1 MELYIET
8 LTGAAFELRVSP
20 FETIMS
26 VKAKIQRLEGIP
38 IGQQHLIWKSVELE
52 DDYCLHDYSIHD
64 GATLKLVL
72 AMRGGP
78 INTRRIPMEDPA
90 LREMAEYVEANRD
103 EIWEKLPGNRQVTLL
118 VFREGDQ
125 LNFFRV
131 VDRGDGTLTPL
142 SESLSGASMYNFND
156 EDEEE
161 DAPTREKV
169 EENEQLKEKMKQI
182 RLKMDKLNI
191 SKKPHRKPHPPTSGR
206 TGSRSSRLRHLP
218 PSTSYSLGPTLNRNF
233 CLPPVGHSLGMSHHH
248 HHHHHSSLALQ
259 HQLLKERI
267 ERLDREEEKEKA
279 HAAFDSSVQVMAGP
293 STTQLSDDSD
303 DSDGPTLEELS
314 TAASH
319 QLDSLERLSQV
330 LSRVIEGG
338 AASKSVENKTVQNQ
352 ENNTSETVT
361 EKVNTGDTDKPVET
375 SPNASDSDKT
385 HSESP
390 NCDTG
395 IESATPANVKR
406 ELLRLSSQVGDSAAS
421 SRPVTSAKV
430 KDVTLRPP
438 HSSKGNSKVK
448 TEYSLFD
455 SLRDTI
461 GASSSL
467 SRHSSLEK
475 RKEFTLES
483 LSTSEARAMSGLL
496 RQASLE
502 KVGSSRI
509 GNVTVTS
516 ASRNRVTGNYTL
528 GNSTFPDGRITTPEG
543 RLMSARLQR
552 MTASRDGRIL
562 SPTHRLPPVKAKKKA
577 SKRCFVCA
585 KKTGLACS
593 YTCRCG
599 NNFCASHRYAESHEC
614 TFDYK
619 TEGRKLLEQNNPVVS
634 APKLPKI

>member
-1 MELYIET
+1 MLFSKSYNTT
-8 LTGAAFELRVSP
+8 LRDDGYLLVIS
-20 FETIMS
+20 
-26 VKAKIQRLEGIP
+26 GIP
-38 IGQQHLIWKSVELE
+38 IAQQHLIWKSEELE
-52 DDYCLHDYSIHD
+52 DEYCLHDYRIHD

-103 EIWEKLPGNRQVTLL
+103 EILEKLPGNRQVTLV

-142 SESLSGASMYNFND
+142 SESLSGVSMGNLYD
-156 EDEEE
+156 EEEEE
-161 DAPTREKV
+161 DAPSKEKV

-191 SKKPHRKPHPPTSGR
+191 SKKPHRKPHPPSSGR
-206 TGSRSSRLRHLP
+206 ASSRTSRLRHLP
-218 PSTSYSLGPTLNRNF
+218 ASTSYSLAGTSSLNRNL
-233 CLPPVGHSLGMSHHH
+233 CLPPVGHTVGPMSHHSSFALR
-248 HHHHHSSLALQ
+248 HS
-259 HQLLKERI
+259 LLRDRMERR
-267 ERLDREEEKEKA
+267 EREEEKEKA
-279 HAAFDSSVQVMAGP
+279 SAAFETSLAAVGGASKLA
-293 STTQLSDDSD
+293 SDSD
-303 DSDGPTLEELS
+303 DSDGGEPSYE
-314 TAASH
+314 
-319 QLDSLERLSQV
+319 LDSLEQLTKV
-330 LSRVIEGG
+330 LSRVMDAGG
-338 AASKSVENKTVQNQ
+338 YGVDNSNEEYPDLETVDEISSDIKETSGQDDHISDKPVDPGEHDKTVTEPAVSNCDKGSASKS
-352 ENNTSETVT
+352 
-361 EKVNTGDTDKPVET
+361 
-375 SPNASDSDKT
+375 
-385 HSESP
+385 
-390 NCDTG
+390 
-395 IESATPANVKR
+395 PANAKR
-406 ELLRLSSQVGDSAAS
+406 DLLRLGSQAEEGAVGGV
-421 SRPVTSAKV
+421 SRPVTSTKI
-430 KDVTLRPP
+430 KDTSPDYVRESLRATP
-438 HSSKGNSKVK
+438 SSKGKSKIK
-448 TEYSLFD
+448 DYSLFD
-455 SLRDTI
+455 SLRDTL
-461 GASSSL
+461 GGSSSL
-467 SRHSSLEK
+467 SRHSSLDK

-516 ASRNRVTGNYTL
+516 ASRNRVSGNYTL
-528 GNSTFPDGRITTPEG
+528 GSSTFPDARITTPEG

-577 SKRCFVCA
+577 TKRCFLCA

-593 YTCRCG
+593 YVCRCG
-599 NNFCASHRYAESHEC
+599 NNYCASHRYAESHDC
-614 TFDYK
+614 TYDYK

>member
-20 FETIMS
+20 FETVMS

-38 IGQQHLIWKSVELE
+38 IAQQHLIWKSVELE

-156 EDEEE
+156 EEEEE
-161 DAPTREKV
+161 DSPTKEKV

-182 RLKMDKLNI
+182 RLKMDKINI
-191 SKKPHRKPHPPTSGR
+191 SKKPRRKPHPPTSGR
-206 TGSRSSRLRHLP
+206 ASRGSSRLRHIP
-218 PSTSYSLGPTLNRNF
+218 SSTSYSFGPALNRNL
-233 CLPPVGHSLGMSHHH
+233 CLPPVGHSLGGH
-248 HHHHHSSLALQ
+248 SLAFK
-259 HQLLKERI
+259 HSLLKERMQ
-267 ERLDREEEKEKA
+267 RLGGEEDSPNTTTAAAAASFESTLQALQPTAGEKTVSDEE
-279 HAAFDSSVQVMAGP
+279 DLGEGP
-293 STTQLSDDSD
+293 SIEDINAPSPKRQLESLEKLSQALTSVIEDDSEKTD
-303 DSDGPTLEELS
+303 TVVVTGDKSSGEGPSSGQTY
-314 TAASH
+314 
-319 QLDSLERLSQV
+319 
-330 LSRVIEGG
+330 
-338 AASKSVENKTVQNQ
+338 
-352 ENNTSETVT
+352 NTSDLKTSDKPKTDIETV
-361 EKVNTGDTDKPVET
+361 
-375 SPNASDSDKT
+375 
-385 HSESP
+385 
-390 NCDTG
+390 NCDSG
-395 IESATPANVKR
+395 SISLTPSVKKKD
-406 ELLRLSSQVGDSAAS
+406 LRHISSLSGEVPAS
-421 SRPVTSAKV
+421 PRPVTSNKI
-430 KDVTLRPP
+430 KDVTLENLRESLKPP
-438 HSSKGNSKVK
+438 SSSKGKNKIK
-448 TEYSLFD
+448 GDLFLE
-455 SLRDTI
+455 SLRETL
-461 GASSSL
+461 GQSSSL
-467 SRHSSLEK
+467 SRHSSLDK

-528 GNSTFPDGRITTPEG
+528 DNSTFQDGRITTPEG
-543 RLMSARLQR
+543 RLVSARLQR
-552 MTASRDGRIL
+552 MASSRDGRIL
-562 SPTHRLPPVKAKKKA
+562 SPSHRLPPVKSKKKA
-577 SKRCFVCA
+577 SKRCFICA

-599 NNFCASHRYAESHEC
+599 NNFCAAHRYAESHDC

-619 TEGRKLLEQNNPVVS
+619 TEGRKLLEQANPVVS

>member
-38 IGQQHLIWKSVELE
+38 IAQQHLIWKSEELE
-52 DDYCLHDYSIHD
+52 DEYCLHDYHIHD

-103 EIWEKLPGNRQVTLL
+103 EILEKLPGNRQVTLV

-125 LNFFRV
+125 LSFFRV

-142 SESLSGASMYNFND
+142 SESLSGVSMYNFND
-156 EDEEE
+156 EEEEE
-161 DAPTREKV
+161 DAPTKEKV

-206 TGSRSSRLRHLP
+206 ASNRTSRLRHLP
-218 PSTSYSLGPTLNRNF
+218 ASTSYSLSPSATLNRNL
-233 CLPPVGHSLGMSHHH
+233 CLPPVGHSIGHVG
-248 HHHHHSSLALQ
+248 HSSLALR
-259 HQLLKERI
+259 HSLVKERM
-267 ERLDREEEKEKA
+267 ERIDHQEEKEKA
-279 HAAFDSSVQVMAGP
+279 SAAFESSLQAVAGA
-293 STTQLSDDSD
+293 SKLASDSD
-303 DSDGPTLEELS
+303 DSDSPSYEELS
-314 TAASH
+314 SAAAQ
-319 QLDSLERLSQV
+319 QLDSLERLSKV
-330 LSRVIEGG
+330 LSRVMDGNSSKQDSKDDFEEIQDISQDINTDSSS
-338 AASKSVENKTVQNQ
+338 ASPL
-352 ENNTSETVT
+352 
-361 EKVNTGDTDKPVET
+361 DKPIADYNGLKEPGENIVGR
-375 SPNASDSDKT
+375 
-385 HSESP
+385 SESSD
-390 NCDTG
+390 CDKIASCAPASVKQELLDMG
-395 IESATPANVKR
+395 KLVNEATP
-406 ELLRLSSQVGDSAAS
+406 GP
-421 SRPVTSAKV
+421 SRPVTSVKKESSHNFNDTMRVTHSSRAKSKV
-430 KDVTLRPP
+430 KD
-438 HSSKGNSKVK
+438 
-448 TEYSLFD
+448 YSLFD
-455 SLRDTI
+455 SLRDTL
-461 GASSSL
+461 GASSSM
-467 SRHSSLEK
+467 SRHSSLDK

-483 LSTSEARAMSGLL
+483 LTTSEARAMSGLL

-516 ASRNRVTGNYTL
+516 ASRNRVTGNYML
-528 GNSTFPDGRITTPEG
+528 GNSTFNEGRITTPDG
-543 RLMSARLQR
+543 RLLSARLQR

-599 NNFCASHRYAESHEC
+599 NNFCASHRYAESHDC

-619 TEGRKLLEQNNPVVS
+619 TEGRKLLEQANPVVS